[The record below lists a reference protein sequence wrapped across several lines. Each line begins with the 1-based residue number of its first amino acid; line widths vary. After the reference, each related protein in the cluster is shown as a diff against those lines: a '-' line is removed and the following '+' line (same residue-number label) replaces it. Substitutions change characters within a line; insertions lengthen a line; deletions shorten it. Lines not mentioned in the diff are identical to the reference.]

1 MSFRRRRE
9 SSDFNMFWMPDQV
22 RHDELGTFCETII
35 IGIWNFDIIR
45 VLSIVIW
52 DFSAISGKV
61 NCFYL
66 HQLEL
71 TLTFPCIIADKGFS
85 FFLSMV

>member
-9 SSDFNMFWMPDQV
+9 SCDFNTFWMPNQV

-35 IGIWNFDIIR
+35 IGTWNLDIIGI
-45 VLSIVIW
+45 LSIVIW

-61 NCFYL
+61 IGFYL

-71 TLTFPCIIADKGFS
+71 TLTFPYIIADKGFG
-85 FFLSMV
+85 FYTSMV